1 MDDGDGDAVHDDDA
15 HAAVTTTASSDEDA
29 SNNSNSI
36 SWRAHRQSTVPAA
49 VAACLVAAVA
59 VGSSGALLRYQRGVV
74 RLSWEPI
81 IEQRDGCELT
91 RAPMRALL
99 CVPRRYQLSFTRAA
113 C

>member
-1 MDDGDGDAVHDDDA
+1 MDGDGDAVHDNDA
-15 HAAVTTTASSDEDA
+15 HAAATTTAPDEDV

-36 SWRAHRQSTVPAA
+36 SWRARRQSTVPAA
-49 VAACLVAAVA
+49 VAACLAALVAAVA

-91 RAPMRALL
+91 RTPMALGPDV
-99 CVPRRYQLSFTRAA
+99 CAA
-113 C
+113 KVAVEFC

>member
-1 MDDGDGDAVHDDDA
+1 MDGDGDAVHDNDA
-15 HAAVTTTASSDEDA
+15 HAAATMTAPDEDV

-36 SWRAHRQSTVPAA
+36 SWRARRQSTVPAA
-49 VAACLVAAVA
+49 VVAACLAALVAAVA

-91 RAPMRALL
+91 RTPMALGPDV
-99 CVPRRYQLSFTRAA
+99 CAA
-113 C
+113 KVAVEFC